1 LAVYSDDEPV
11 IGCKSTMI
19 IAPPESRADDRKC
32 LGVREIKSLQNGI
45 DYPNAILNK
54 GFYSW

>member
-32 LGVREIKSLQNGI
+32 LGVREIKSLKNGI
-45 DYPNAILNK
+45 NHPNAILNK
-54 GFYSW
+54 YFYS